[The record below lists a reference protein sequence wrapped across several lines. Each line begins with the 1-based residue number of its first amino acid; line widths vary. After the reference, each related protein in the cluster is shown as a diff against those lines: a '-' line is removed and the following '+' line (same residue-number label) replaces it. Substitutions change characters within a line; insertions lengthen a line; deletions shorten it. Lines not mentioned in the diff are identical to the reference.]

1 MKYFTTLTLLLISI
15 SSCSSDKDKDFVPTS
30 VNYITINKTSHNVKI
45 KSYLMSNLLETDSIN
60 PFETISVSGLN
71 DDPSDG
77 IYMPSYVRGDSV
89 LLIFNNEKFIYYQ
102 RDNLTYNYVNQKNII
117 DLESWDK
124 ENLSSEKLKK
134 FLYTFQIT
142 EEDYAL
148 AEDL

>member
-15 SSCSSDKDKDFVPTS
+15 SSCSSDKDRDFVPTS
-30 VNYITINKTSHNVKI
+30 VNYITINKTSNNVKI

-60 PFETISVSGLN
+60 PLETISVSGLN